1 MLVEFLIEKS
11 VDKQSYVEEFNFIND
26 EFLKF
31 KDGLERKPDL
41 DDEINFLLHLKND
54 TYKKAYDLIQEKKK
68 EDAVK
73 YLTVSNIIYS
83 MFFNPDFYA

>member
-11 VDKQSYVEEFNFIND
+11 ADKQSYIEEFNFIND

-31 KDGLERKPDL
+31 KDDLERKPDL
-41 DDEINFLLHLKND
+41 NDEINFLMHLKSD
-54 TYKKAYDLIQEKKK
+54 TYEKAYDLMQEKKN
-68 EDAVK
+68 EEAIK
-73 YLTVSNIIYS
+73 YLTVSNIIHS